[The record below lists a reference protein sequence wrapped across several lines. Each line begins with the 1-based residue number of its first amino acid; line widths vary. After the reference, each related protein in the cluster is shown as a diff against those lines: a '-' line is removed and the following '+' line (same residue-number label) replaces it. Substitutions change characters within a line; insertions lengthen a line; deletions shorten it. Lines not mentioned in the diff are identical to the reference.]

1 MSLPKER
8 FEEEVGGI
16 RPFILSERLCSDG
29 CWRVRSGDLLPIV
42 GELILLA
49 PENSELVLACLLG
62 LETRGCWRLLGF
74 GESAADDTARG
85 LNGCPSPILVD

>member
-8 FEEEVGGI
+8 SEEEVGGF

-29 CWRVRSGDLLPIV
+29 CWRVRSGDLLPMV

-49 PENSELVLACLLG
+49 LENSELVLACLPG
-62 LETRGCWRLLGF
+62 LETRGCWRFLGL
-74 GESAADDTARG
+74 GESAAEDTARG
-85 LNGCPSPILVD
+85 LNGCPSPISMD